1 MARPRSDI
9 RPRLIAAARGRF
21 LENGVDGASLREI
34 ARDARTN
41 IGMVVY
47 YFPTKDDLFLA
58 VVEEVYAVVLVDL
71 QKALTEAPTT
81 RERIRGALLR
91 LGTCSDR
98 ELEVIRLMLREALLS
113 STRFQRLI
121 ARFMRGHVPMF
132 LSMLLDGV
140 ARGELDASIP
150 LPLLALSVVGM
161 GPLPQV
167 IRRAT
172 MHVPAVAA
180 SFPDAAQLADQM
192 LDLLFRAVG
201 PRAPASPPKTRRA
214 KQRSKKSPRPRLA

>member
-58 VVEEVYAVVLVDL
+58 VVEEVYAGVLVDL
-71 QKALTEAPTT
+71 QKALVEAEAT
-81 RERIRGALLR
+81 RDKIRGALIR
-91 LGTCSDR
+91 LGTCSDH

-113 STRFQRLI
+113 STRFQRLV

-132 LSMLLDGV
+132 LSMLIEGV
-140 ARGELDASIP
+140 AKGELDASIP
-150 LPLLALSVVGM
+150 LPLLALTVVGM

-180 SFPDAAQLADQM
+180 SFPDAAGLADQM

-201 PRAPASPPKTRRA
+201 PRERAAPKKKSLSSK
-214 KQRSKKSPRPRLA
+214 RSKKTASRRRS

>member
-9 RPRLIAAARGRF
+9 RARLVAAARGRF

-34 ARDARTN
+34 ARDAKTN

-58 VVEEVYAVVLVDL
+58 VVEEVYAGFLADL
-71 QKALTEAPTT
+71 QKSLTEPPTT
-81 RERIRGALLR
+81 REKMRGALLR
-91 LGTCSDR
+91 LGTCSEH

-113 STRFQRLI
+113 SSRFQRLV

-132 LSMLLDGV
+132 IAMLLEGV
-140 ARGELDASIP
+140 AKGELDDAIP
-150 LPLLALSVVGM
+150 LPLLAMSVVGL
-161 GPLPQV
+161 GPLPQM
-167 IRRAT
+167 IRRAAL
-172 MHVPAVAA
+172 HVPAVAA
-180 SFPDAAQLADQM
+180 TLPDAAGLANQS

-201 PRAPASPPKTRRA
+201 PRQPIANIAPPVKRPPTKKKPARKRR
-214 KQRSKKSPRPRLA
+214 